1 MYAVLPYFL
10 AKTAS
15 DMTNNVLLPTI
26 YGMLVY
32 WTAGFRPSAECFFKF
47 ILAFYLT
54 ISTAQSMG
62 LWLSIAIP
70 SMQIALILAPPITLF
85 FMIMGGFYIP
95 IQSMNVGIQWASWLS
110 FARYGYS
117 ALIINEYDGRD
128 ITCSTNDVAIKIGNS
143 DACPLPGEEVI
154 SSLGIEGVA
163 ESYWFNV
170 GMIMLLQILF
180 RIAAYVSLRRSK

>member
-26 YGMLVY
+26 YGMVVY
-32 WTAGFRPSAECFFKF
+32 WTAGFRPSAEAFFKF

-70 SMQIALILAPPITLF
+70 SMQISLILAPPITLF
-85 FMIMGGFYIP
+85 FMIMGGFYVP
-95 IQSMNVGIQWASWLS
+95 IQNMHKGIQWASWLS

-117 ALIINEYDGRD
+117 ALVINEYDSRD
-128 ITCSTNDVAIKIGNS
+128 IPCATGDVAVKIGNS

-163 ESYWFNV
+163 ESYWFNI
-170 GMIMLLQILF
+170 GMILFLQILF
-180 RIAAYVSLRRSK
+180 RVAAYGFLRRSK

>member
-1 MYAVLPYFL
+1 
-10 AKTAS
+10 
-15 DMTNNVLLPTI
+15 
-26 YGMLVY
+26 
-32 WTAGFRPSAECFFKF
+32 
-47 ILAFYLT
+47 LT

-95 IQSMNVGIQWASWLS
+95 IQNMNVGIQWASWLS

-128 ITCSTNDVAIKIGNS
+128 IPCSSNDVAIKIGNS

-154 SSLGIEGVA
+154 SSLGMEGVS
-163 ESYWFNV
+163 ESYWFNI
-170 GMIMLLQILF
+170 GMIMMLQILF